1 MDKPVSDE
9 RKTRPQKCP
18 TCQPGGEERGGADLK
33 TAKNFV
39 EHPLTV
45 SGVPVKAVYAPDD
58 LKGFDYARD
67 LGTPGEFPFTRG
79 VRHNMYRGRLWT
91 FRQFSGFGGPEETNQ
106 RYKYLISQGQTGL
119 SVAFDFPTLYG
130 YDSDSPFAEGE
141 VGRAGVAIASLRD
154 METLMDGIDQAA
166 ISTSMTINPPAN
178 VLLAFYLVAAERKG
192 IPSEKLTGT
201 IQNDM
206 LKEFQA
212 QKTWIVPPQPSV
224 RMIVDTVEY
233 CTRHIPRWNTI
244 SISGYHIR
252 EAGSTA
258 VQELAFTLANGF
270 AYVEACLERGLDID
284 SFAPRFSHF
293 FNSHLDF
300 FEEIAKYRA
309 ARRIW
314 ARRMRDRYG
323 AKDPRSMLLRF
334 HTQTAGCS
342 LTAQQPYNNI
352 IRATSEAMAAVLGG
366 TQSLHVNSMDE
377 VLALPTEKAVEIS
390 LRTQQICAYEL
401 GIANTIDPLAGS
413 YFVESLTNQMEEQA
427 EEYFARIEALG
438 GVIPGIEKGF
448 FQMEIAQ
455 AAYAYQE
462 RVEKGERI
470 IVGVNN
476 FVTDEELPI
485 EILRIPP
492 EIELRQVEKHQA
504 MKRARDQG
512 RVASTLENLHKVCE
526 TERGNTME
534 AIVECV
540 RAECTLQEIT
550 DVFREVWG
558 VYQDPAMF

>member
-1 MDKPVSDE
+1 MDKPVTNE
-9 RKTRPQKCP
+9 RPARAESCP
-18 TCQPGGEERGGADLK
+18 TCQPGGADTPAADLK

-45 SGVPVKAVYAPDD
+45 SGVPVKVVYGPEDIKN
-58 LKGFDYARD
+58 LDYARD
-67 LGTPGEFPFTRG
+67 LGHPGEFPFTRG
-79 VRHNMYRGRLWT
+79 VRDNMYRGRLWT

-106 RYKYLISQGQTGL
+106 RYKYLIAQGQTGL

-141 VGRAGVAIASLRD
+141 VGRAGVAIASLQD

-178 VLLAFYLVAAERKG
+178 VLLAFYMVAAERKG

-233 CTRHIPRWNTI
+233 CAKHVPRWNTI

-270 AYVEACLERGLDID
+270 AYVEACIERGLDVD

-314 ARRMRDRYG
+314 ARRMRDKYG
-323 AKDPRSMLLRF
+323 AKNPLSMLLRF

-352 IRATSEAMAAVLGG
+352 IRATSQAMAAVLGG

-413 YFVESLTNQMEEQA
+413 YFVEALTNEMEEQA
-427 EEYFARIEALG
+427 EEYFRKIEALG
-438 GVIPGIEKGF
+438 GVVAGIDKGF

-455 AAYAYQE
+455 AAFAHQQRVETGE
-462 RVEKGERI
+462 RVV
-470 IVGVNN
+470 VGVNN
-476 FVTDEELPI
+476 FVTDEELRI

-492 EIELRQVEKHQA
+492 EIEQRQVEKHQA

-512 RVASTLENLHKVCE
+512 RVTSTLENLQKVCSS
-526 TERGNTME
+526 ERGNTME

-550 DVFREVWG
+550 DLFRSVWG
-558 VYQDPAMF
+558 VYRDPAMF